1 MLVCLKYDLQEPLA
15 LHDLTRARVAPVLVL
30 VLVRTTE
37 LSKTRWKE
45 T

>member
-15 LHDLTRARVAPVLVL
+15 LHDLTRARVVLVL

-37 LSKTRWKE
+37 LLKIRWKE

>member
-1 MLVCLKYDLQEPLA
+1 MCLKYDLQEPLA
-15 LHDLTRARVAPVLVL
+15 LHDLTRARV

-37 LSKTRWKE
+37 LLKIRWKE